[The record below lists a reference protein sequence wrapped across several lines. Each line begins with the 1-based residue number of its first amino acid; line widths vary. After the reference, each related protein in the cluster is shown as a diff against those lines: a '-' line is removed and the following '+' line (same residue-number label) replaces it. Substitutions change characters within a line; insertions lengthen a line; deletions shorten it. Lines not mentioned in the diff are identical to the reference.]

1 MDRCDVYV
9 CFLQTAQI
17 DLQRKRL
24 NLEKLSVLL
33 DLSMNNAGIGNGEK
47 DMISFYVTDKD
58 LSLFE
63 DAKRCTD
70 KTGAQSFDA
79 SSYSLPGLL
88 LHEERVTLDWKETE
102 KGRSE
107 LAASELSLVG
117 LNTIV
122 GDRETLQYQL
132 IHRYR
137 VLLLTVHIHLSH
149 ARLRLLKNSKTNLSI
164 IVLTSKI
171 LNKMQNFVQNFNSYV
186 SYGVLR
192 RNWKLFEENVKQAR
206 TIDEFLESHSAF
218 LSSSLTQ
225 SLLSI
230 PEALCI
236 IIKLMETCL
245 SLAKTVNKTYGSVC
259 TVNRFT
265 MLILTFRT
273 RSHLYQTGSWV
284 VFRSIRKLIVMH

>member
-70 KTGAQSFDA
+70 RTGAQSFDA

-149 ARLRLLKNSKTNLSI
+149 ARLRLLKK
-164 IVLTSKI
+164 
-171 LNKMQNFVQNFNSYV
+171 
-186 SYGVLR
+186 
-192 RNWKLFEENVKQAR
+192 
-206 TIDEFLESHSAF
+206 
-218 LSSSLTQ
+218 
-225 SLLSI
+225 
-230 PEALCI
+230 
-236 IIKLMETCL
+236 
-245 SLAKTVNKTYGSVC
+245 
-259 TVNRFT
+259 
-265 MLILTFRT
+265 
-273 RSHLYQTGSWV
+273 
-284 VFRSIRKLIVMH
+284 